1 MLKETIVTEG
11 GMILTVDKLSDD
23 RVLIILGIKEMED
36 FALDFEKL
44 SLNDLH
50 SRKILL
56 RIMQIAC
63 RKTGIETRGKS
74 VSIEALSFDED
85 CYILVTVTQKSRRTY
100 RVKKNDE
107 SVCYLLGESANFLE
121 TVEKLYRQNVYCNRN
136 SAYFYDSRYYLIFD
150 YPTIPK
156 KLRRVLSEY
165 GEKSGGKLAAAK
177 VRENGKLLCR
187 HNAIMQ
193 IGRYLV

>member
-23 RVLIILGIKEMED
+23 RVLIILGTKEMQD
-36 FALDFEKL
+36 YALDFDTL

-85 CYILVTVTQKSRRTY
+85 CYILVTVSQKSRRTY
-100 RVKKNDE
+100 RMKKNDE
-107 SVCYLLGESANFLE
+107 SVCYFLGESANFLE
-121 TVEKLYRQNVYCNRN
+121 TLEKLYRQNVCCNRN
-136 SAYFYDSRYYLIFD
+136 SAYLCDNRYYLIFD
-150 YPTIPK
+150 YPSIPK

-177 VRENGKLLCR
+177 IRESGKLLCR

-193 IGRYLV
+193 IGKYLV

>member
-23 RVLIILGIKEMED
+23 RVLIILGTKEMQD
-36 FALDFEKL
+36 YALDFDTL

-85 CYILVTVTQKSRRTY
+85 CYILVTVSQKSRRTY
-100 RVKKNDE
+100 RIKKNDE
-107 SVCYLLGESANFLE
+107 SVCYFLGESANFLE
-121 TVEKLYRQNVYCNRN
+121 TLEKLYRQNVCCNRN
-136 SAYFYDSRYYLIFD
+136 SAYLCDNRYYLIFD
-150 YPTIPK
+150 YPSIPK
-156 KLRRVLSEY
+156 KLKRVLSEY